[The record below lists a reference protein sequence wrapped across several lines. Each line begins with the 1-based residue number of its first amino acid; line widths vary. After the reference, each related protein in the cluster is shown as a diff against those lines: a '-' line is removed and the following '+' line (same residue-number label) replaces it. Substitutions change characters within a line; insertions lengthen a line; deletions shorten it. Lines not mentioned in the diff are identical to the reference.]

1 MTNYKWLSDQ
11 IRGMVKNTELLN
23 PSEDAQAIFAGLVLI
38 ANGIAVLV
46 ALLEN
51 VAEKRNE
58 KNP

>member
-1 MTNYKWLSDQ
+1 MTNYKWLSSQ
-11 IRGMVKNTELLN
+11 IRGMVRNTELLN
-23 PSEDAQAIFAGLVLI
+23 PSKDAKAIFAGLVLI

-51 VAEKRNE
+51 VTEKQNE